1 MTIYDQIGHPAY
13 FTRETQRNSYD
24 MAQHVVKNNIPGI
37 IVECGIAAGAQ
48 LATMILGCLE
58 AGENRT
64 AWGFDSFE
72 GIQLAGPKDTVQPG
86 LPEIKHDVNVPDKD
100 LLKSSGVT
108 SVPLAV
114 VIELLK
120 RWDVRQ
126 FVKLVPGWIQ
136 ESLTETVVK
145 EINSISVLRLDMD
158 IYDPTKFALEQ
169 LYPLVSPGGVIII
182 DDWVLDGCRA
192 ACKEYFAEHGI
203 TPNLKTIPNSGPVYF
218 FKPAERS

>member
-1 MTIYDQIGHPAY
+1 MTIYDQIGHAAY
-13 FTRETQRNSYD
+13 STRETQRNSYD
-24 MAQHVVKNNIPGI
+24 MARYVVKNNIPGA

-48 LATMILGCLE
+48 LATMILGCRE

-86 LPEIKHDVNVPDKD
+86 LPAIEHDQGVSLEKLLVTSGITSIDKKTVKD
-100 LLKSSGVT
+100 LLNRWGVFT
-108 SVPLAV
+108 DNVFL
-114 VIELLK
+114 IE
-120 RWDVRQ
+120 
-126 FVKLVPGWIQ
+126 GWIQ
-136 ESLTETVVK
+136 DSLPIWATQVGQ
-145 EINSISVLRLDMD
+145 ISVLRLDMD
-158 IYDPTKFALEQ
+158 IYDPTKVALNH
-169 LYPLVSPGGVIII
+169 LYPFVSPGGVIII